1 MGKNVLGCKIV
12 IKIFLLFIISNN
24 LKSELN
30 IYFLLIVNL
39 VKLLGWLIC
48 FKLSYTLLK
57 VFFY

>member
-39 VKLLGWLIC
+39 VKLLG
-48 FKLSYTLLK
+48 
-57 VFFY
+57 